1 MAGTTTKSST
11 ATTRSHAADSA
22 NGTDAARQPLDAVIS
37 GAQGAADVARQT
49 AGRAAAALP
58 DAMAN
63 AQTYARDTQRTL
75 EGMDDQTLMAG
86 TTFALGLGI
95 GLFVSGAH
103 RLLVAAALVP
113 AGAMAMTLLGRK
125 ES

>member
-1 MAGTTTKSST
+1 MAGTSTKSST
-11 ATTRSHAADSA
+11 TTTRSQAADSA
-22 NGTDAARQPLDAVIS
+22 NGTSRQPLDAVIN
-37 GAQGAADVARQT
+37 GAQGAAEVARQT

-58 DAMAN
+58 DAVAG
-63 AQTYARDTQRTL
+63 AQVYARDTQRTL
-75 EGMDDQTLMAG
+75 EGMDDQTLLAG
-86 TTFALGLGI
+86 TTFALGLGL

>member
-1 MAGTTTKSST
+1 MTGTSTKSST
-11 ATTRSHAADSA
+11 TSTPSHAADGADGDS
-22 NGTDAARQPLDAVIS
+22 RQPLDAVIS

-58 DAMAN
+58 DAVAG
-63 AQTYARDTQRTL
+63 AQVYARDTQRTL

-86 TTFALGLGI
+86 TTFALGLGV

-125 ES
+125 DA

>member
-1 MAGTTTKSST
+1 MAETSTKSST
-11 ATTRSHAADSA
+11 TTTRHTADSA
-22 NGTDAARQPLDAVIS
+22 NGGGSRQPMDAVIN
-37 GAQGAADVARQT
+37 GAQSAADVARQT

-58 DAMAN
+58 DAVAG
-63 AQTYARDTQRTL
+63 AQVYARDTQRTL
-75 EGMDDQTLMAG
+75 EGMDDQTLLAG
-86 TTFALGLGI
+86 TTFSLGLGI

-125 ES
+125 QE